1 MNGVGYGLVV
11 PPKKSDPPAAAP
23 SWDGRLAQKIGQRV
37 ALYRKKS
44 GKTAQELSDAL
55 KPLGVEL
62 KRTVIGNLESGYRR
76 TVSVAEVLAIAQV
89 LEVPPLALL
98 VPVGEDAEFEV
109 LNDTVVD
116 TWSAARWIT
125 GEWDPERPSSDQLPG
140 LLREDGFEKSRRWNV
155 ELLDLYR
162 RHQVEVTA
170 WTRNQSAIA
179 NSEEELDR
187 EFAVAQRV
195 QRTAEE
201 MLRVIRRAIRS
212 RGDQLPALPPALARR
227 LNEEGTVDGQPDD

>member
-1 MNGVGYGLVV
+1 MDGVRYGLAV
-11 PPKKSDPPAAAP
+11 PPKKSAPPAAA

-44 GKTAQELSDAL
+44 GKTAQELSEAL
-55 KPLGVEL
+55 APLGVEL

-89 LEVPPLALL
+89 LNVPPLALL

-109 LNDTVVD
+109 LKDTVVD
-116 TWSAARWIT
+116 TWTAARWIT
-125 GEWDPERPSSDQLPG
+125 GEWNPERPFGDQLPG
-140 LLREDGFEKSRRWNV
+140 LPEHGTEQARRWNA

-162 RHQVEVTA
+162 KHQTEITA
-170 WTRNQSAIA
+170 WTRSQFALADSD
-179 NSEEELDR
+179 EGLDQQF
-187 EFAVAQRV
+187 EINQRV
-195 QRTAEE
+195 QLTAEE
-201 MLRVIRRAIRS
+201 LLRLIRRTIRI